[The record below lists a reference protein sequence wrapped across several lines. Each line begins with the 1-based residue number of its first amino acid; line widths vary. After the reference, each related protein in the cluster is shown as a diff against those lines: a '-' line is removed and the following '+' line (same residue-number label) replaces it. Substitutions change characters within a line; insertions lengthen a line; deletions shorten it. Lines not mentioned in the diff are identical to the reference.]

1 MKPPRFDYYDPR
13 SIDEALKLLSGEPGE
28 TKLLSGGQSLMPLL
42 NMRLIRPKVIVD
54 INRIEGLNY
63 VRPWDKGLSVGAGVP
78 LQAIERD
85 SQFAQRL
92 PILCEAVE
100 HIAHPQIRSRGTIC
114 GSIAHADSAAE
125 LPALAL
131 AMDAEMVATGPQGT
145 RTIPSE
151 EFFVSYFTTGLLAN
165 EILTE
170 VRFPAPA
177 EKTAWSFLE
186 VSRRHGDFALVGV
199 VAGLGV
205 DSNRKAITEARLVYF
220 GVGPTPIRIKEAEQ
234 ALIGQAPGQ
243 PSFQAASDAASQGL
257 DPDNDLH
264 ASAEYRR
271 YVAGALTRRALD
283 QAWRKL
289 GGN

>member
-13 SIDEALKLLSGEPGE
+13 SIDEALKLLSSEPGE
-28 TKLLSGGQSLMPLL
+28 TKVMSGGQSLMPLL

-54 INRIEGLNY
+54 INRIEELNY

-78 LQAIERD
+78 VHAIERD

-92 PILCEAVE
+92 PILCEAVM

-131 AMDAEMVATGPQGT
+131 ALDAEMVATGPQGT

-170 VRFPAPA
+170 VRFPTPP

-186 VSRRHGDFALVGV
+186 VSRRHGDFALVGI

-205 DSNRKAITEARLVYF
+205 DLKRNAITEARLVYF

-243 PSFQAASDAASQGL
+243 PSFQAASEAVSQGL

-271 YVAGALTRRALD
+271 SVAGALTRRALD